1 MVAKPA
7 AYEAAEQERIKREDA
22 LAQQYKS
29 IGCAA
34 VKAAA
39 PYTYRSRPANDS
51 SRDNGGIDGDI
62 DKGRFID

>member
-7 AYEAAEQERIKREDA
+7 AYETAEQERIKREDA

-39 PYTYRSRPANDS
+39 PYTYKSRPANDS
-51 SRDNGGIDGDI
+51 GNERGDI
-62 DKGRFID
+62 DEGRFID

>member
-39 PYTYRSRPANDS
+39 PYGSKSKPTDDRST
-51 SRDNGGIDGDI
+51 DGSDI

>member
-39 PYTYRSRPANDS
+39 PYTYKTRPASDGS
-51 SRDNGGIDGDI
+51 SEQGDI
-62 DKGRFID
+62 DEGRFID